1 MPASYRIYSS
11 LAASHRNSRWGQII
25 DFASAFGVIEV
36 ASVGN
41 AQEEGVNEITRINR
55 LYLSSDNLP
64 SVSEVQKTINKDLI
78 ASLLLCSIQESS
90 CLLWMIGEGTVLLR
104 RGRILSTVL
113 EQEGVMKGT
122 IKDND
127 CLIVL
132 SKTAKTV
139 IRLEDR
145 GLFSPAL
152 SPKEIAD
159 ALSIRFAQE
168 RESAEGAVA
177 LVIELMLPRDE
188 QRVVDQSKQ
197 SLRSL
202 ISAKIDTIKRFFS
215 FRRIVL
221 IALMMFFVVSVILGV
236 RKQLADTRYRDR
248 RVAIQEAETL
258 FKKGSAIM
266 DLQPMKSQEYF
277 QEALMRISPYS
288 GSALPRGRDGKTIL
302 SLEQA
307 IRDHLR
313 IVSKVYPVDPQL
325 FYDASFLQPDRVISL
340 FTVGENAL
348 AFADTNVGMI
358 AVVSLI
364 SKDATI
370 VAGGEG
376 YKSTRFLSFLGNT
389 LYIVTDT
396 AVETVKAGDRDV
408 QKVLSIEQPFDAF
421 SVYGGNL
428 YGILK
433 DKGVIF
439 RYKGTQSGFD
449 QAESYLAEDVR
460 ANLSSAR
467 GMSIDGSIWI
477 GSSIGKIFRYTQG
490 RDDSFIVHRI
500 DPPLGNIL
508 DVSVHEQHPMVYIF
522 DPDRSRI
529 VLFSK
534 QGAYQAQYV
543 YGNAIQPSSFGVSFS
558 MNRVYLLA
566 NQKIYVF
573 NAQ

>member
-1 MPASYRIYSS
+1 MPASYRIYPS
-11 LAASHRNSRWGQII
+11 LASSHRNSRWGQII
-25 DFASAFGVIEV
+25 DFASVVGVIEV

-41 AQEEGVNEITRINR
+41 AQEEGVSEITRINR
-55 LYLSSDNLP
+55 LYLSSDSLP
-64 SVSEVQKTINKDLI
+64 SVSDVQKTINKDLV

-113 EQEGVMKGT
+113 EQEGVMKGS
-122 IKDND
+122 IKDKD
-127 CLIVL
+127 CLIVF

-139 IRLEDR
+139 IRLDDR
-145 GLFSPAL
+145 GLFSPVL
-152 SPKEIAD
+152 SPKEIAE
-159 ALSIRFAQE
+159 ALSIRFVQE
-168 RESAEGAVA
+168 GEDAEGAAA
-177 LVIELMLPRDE
+177 LVIEFMLPRDE
-188 QRVVDQSKQ
+188 QRVVDRSKQ
-197 SLRSL
+197 SFRFL

-215 FRRIVL
+215 FRRIIL
-221 IALMMFFVVSVILGV
+221 IALIMFFCVSVILGI

-248 RVAIQEAETL
+248 KIAIQEAEAL

-266 DLQPMKSQEYF
+266 DLQPIKSQEYF
-277 QEALMRISPYS
+277 QEALMRIAPYT
-288 GSALPRGRDGKTIL
+288 GSALPRGRDGKTIVL
-302 SLEQA
+302 LEQS
-307 IRDHLR
+307 IRDNLR
-313 IVSKVYPVDPQL
+313 IVSKVYPVDPQF
-325 FYDASFLQPDRVISL
+325 FYDASFLQPDRVVSL

-348 AFADTNVGMI
+348 AFADTNVGMV
-358 AVVSLI
+358 AVVSLV

-370 VAGGEG
+370 VAGGEA
-376 YKSTRFLSFLGNT
+376 YTSTRFLSFSGNT

-396 AVETVKAGDRDV
+396 TVETVKVGETDV

-428 YGILK
+428 YGVLK
-433 DKGVIF
+433 DKGSIL

-449 QAESYLAEDVR
+449 QVESYLAEDVR
-460 ANLSSAR
+460 PNLLSVR

-490 RDDSFIVHRI
+490 RDDSFIVHSI
-500 DPPLGNIL
+500 DPLLGNIL
-508 DVSVHEQHPMVYIF
+508 DVSVHEQYPTVYIF

-543 YGNAIQPSSFGVSFS
+543 YGTSIEPSSFGVSFS
-558 MNRVYLLA
+558 MNRIYLLA
-566 NQKIYVF
+566 NQKIYMF